1 MANPKPLP
9 VWDRSAGELVEEF
22 LDDHPTTYESEPQ
35 RSATQWLESQP
46 AYDRLIAAFQH
57 APWSR
62 RKIEP
67 FVRRHRIDMSEF
79 EPVHYRSYAQFFGR
93 KFRPGARRFPDDPS
107 VMGAFAEA
115 RYFGWRAVDPAMSF
129 PIKGH
134 SLSAETILGS
144 AERAASFAGGP
155 VILARLAPV
164 DYHRVHYFDDGATGE
179 CDRLGRRNWTVNQN
193 ALRSKPDILFRNE
206 RSIQILHTA
215 HFGRLAFVEIGALT
229 VGRVV
234 QTHAV
239 DRPFKRGEEK
249 SCFAFG
255 GSAII
260 VFGAPGAWA
269 PADDIL
275 THTEQGIETLLR
287 LGQEVARSWCIC
299 EGGRLR
305 SSSSHLARRCRCR

>member
-1 MANPKPLP
+1 MADPKPLP
-9 VWDRSAGELVEEF
+9 VWDRSAGTLVEEF
-22 LDDHPTTYESEPQ
+22 LDDHPTTYESQPQ
-35 RSATQWLESQP
+35 RSPTQWLESQP
-46 AYDRLIAAFQH
+46 AYDWLIAALQH
-57 APWSR
+57 APWTR

-67 FVRRHRIDMSEF
+67 FVRKHHIDMSEF
-79 EPVHYRSYAQFFGR
+79 EPVRYRSYAHFFGR
-93 KFRPGARRFPDDPS
+93 KFKPGVRRFPDDPNA
-107 VMGAFAEA
+107 MGAFAEA

-134 SLSAETILGS
+134 SLDAETILGS
-144 AERAASFAGGP
+144 TERAASFAGGP

-164 DYHRVHYFDDGATGE
+164 DYHRVHYLDDGTTGE

-234 QTHAV
+234 QTHPV
-239 DRPFKRGEEK
+239 DKPYKRGKEK
-249 SCFAFG
+249 SYFAFG

-260 VFGAPGAWA
+260 VFGTPGAWA

-275 THTEQGIETLLR
+275 GHTEQGVETMLR
-287 LGQEVARSWCIC
+287 LGQEVARS
-299 EGGRLR
+299 
-305 SSSSHLARRCRCR
+305 